1 MILRLC
7 KDGPITKQTAQSDGR
22 SQRPRRGNG
31 VEGEK
36 GMTLQSEIG
45 VGVQVPREGVRG
57 NEGTGVNQRVDP
69 INC

>member
-1 MILRLC
+1 
-7 KDGPITKQTAQSDGR
+7 
-22 SQRPRRGNG
+22 
-31 VEGEK
+31 
-36 GMTLQSEIG
+36 MTLQSEIG